1 MNFLCLLGKSLDF
14 APILTHSHTT
24 LCNKNWQIMTSY
36 FSTDAKKICFCSL
49 RARLY
54 AAFYDLK
61 AIEHTPR

>member
-1 MNFLCLLGKSLDF
+1 MNFLCLLGKPQDF

-24 LCNKNWQIMTSY
+24 LCNKNKQIMTSY
-36 FSTDAKKICFCSL
+36 FSADAKKMLLLSL

>member
-1 MNFLCLLGKSLDF
+1 MNFLCFLGNLLDF

-24 LCNKNWQIMTSY
+24 LCNKNGRIMTSY
-36 FSTDAKKICFCSL
+36 FSADAKIICICSL